1 MPLLQL
7 TRHIALW
14 ISRGFA
20 GESFSISQISSSLQ
34 ALNCAVYFCM
44 YMIIA
49 RSFDHFAQ
57 PQVYLRLFF
66 LLNDVRRLS
75 HDHRRITRH
84 PNQSWIALLQH
95 YSIASHHTAHTDLF
109 PIFTPQC
116 DPGYCPM
123 HFPQVRCVQCSMF
136 AMRKIII
143 TDSPD
148 SVYSSPKWQRRIVNF
163 AVWSSSVM
171 WFIYCIGRH
180 ILYIYKYISSH
191 WRGDL
196 SWQLASPQVNGKCV
210 YVCVCVR
217 WG

>member
-84 PNQSWIALLQH
+84 PNQSWIALLQN

-123 HFPQVRCVQCSMF
+123 HFPQVRCVQCSMHKCLLCAKSLSPIHQIAF
-136 AMRKIII
+136 IQVRN
-143 TDSPD
+143 DSEELSISRFDRRPWCGSFIA
-148 SVYSSPKWQRRIVNF
+148 SVDTFYI
-163 AVWSSSVM
+163 
-171 WFIYCIGRH
+171 FINIYLLTGEVIYRDNWRH
-180 ILYIYKYISSH
+180 H
-191 WRGDL
+191 R
-196 SWQLASPQVNGKCV
+196 
-210 YVCVCVR
+210 
-217 WG
+217 